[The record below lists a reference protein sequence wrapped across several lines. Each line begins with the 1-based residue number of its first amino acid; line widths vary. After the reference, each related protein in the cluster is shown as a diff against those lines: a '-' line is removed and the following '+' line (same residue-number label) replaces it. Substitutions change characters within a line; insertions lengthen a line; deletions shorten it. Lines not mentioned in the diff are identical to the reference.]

1 VKYLRRSIGEKTT
14 KTAPQVMSKIEVRFG
29 GQSIVIAP

>member
-1 VKYLRRSIGEKTT
+1 MGFDEKTT
-14 KTAPQVMSKIEVRFG
+14 QTAPQVMSKIEVRFG